1 MGIATGHLLA
11 QILLTVATVGY
22 GILTLKADFNATH
35 ATNPLWTPHARFH
48 VVWQITS
55 YCGFGLIALALIWSA
70 GPLEVERLYLAA
82 AFALIVYGSFFVAV
96 FTRPL
101 YARQALRRERL
112 PALQGAARGGALGP
126 QHDGLR
132 RHGGTHPGR
141 NRGDLNVIGCGRG
154 RGRG

>member
-55 YCGFGLIALALIWSA
+55 YCGFGLIALALIWCA

-96 FTRPL
+96 FTRALYRGKLYDENGYLPFRAPL
-101 YARQALRRERL
+101 
-112 PALQGAARGGALGP
+112 GA
-126 QHDGLR
+126 GLWDLNTTVFGVMAVLTL
-132 RHGGTHPGR
+132 GGTAA
-141 NRGDLNVIGCGRG
+141 I
-154 RGRG
+154 